1 MRGAAFI
8 DGFNIYHA
16 VDDLGM
22 PHLKWISYRRLAELI
37 SIGHATTVD
46 EVVLATAYFNL
57 SEEKRSRHELFVR
70 AQEANGVRVPLGH
83 MADDD
88 LECPDCSWRWT
99 KPTEKQSD
107 VNVAL
112 SLYRAAI
119 KDEFDVA
126 FLLSADSDLL
136 PAVELVKK
144 DAPGKKIFLV
154 TPPNRKHSKRL
165 RSACHGKIQLTVE
178 QMERAVMEESFKD
191 SNGLISRPHE
201 YAPPPGWVHPKD
213 RPRGKPQ
220 GKPPKKWGVAVKG

>member
-16 VDDLGM
+16 VDELNM
-22 PHLKWISYRRLAELI
+22 PHLKWLSYRRLAELI
-37 SIGHATTVD
+37 SIGHATSMN

-70 AQEANGVRVPLGH
+70 AQIAKGVRIPLGH
-83 MADDD
+83 MADEDVA
-88 LECPDCSWRWT
+88 CPACKWRWT

-119 KDEFDVA
+119 RDEFDVA

-136 PAVELVKK
+136 PAIEMTKA
-144 DAPGKKIFLV
+144 DAPEKRIFLV
-154 TPPNRKHSKRL
+154 TPPNRKHSQRL
-165 RSACHGKIQLTVE
+165 RAACHGKIHLSVE
-178 QMERAVMEESFKD
+178 QMERAVMEPSFHD
-191 SNGLISRPHE
+191 EHGLIVRPE
-201 YAPPPGWVHPKD
+201 TYAPTEGWVHPND
-213 RPRGKPQ
+213 RPKTKP
-220 GKPPKKWGVAVKG
+220 GKPPKKWGRPVKG

>member
-16 VDDLGM
+16 VDEMGM

-37 SIGHATTVD
+37 SVGHATSMN

-57 SEEKRSRHELFVR
+57 SEGKRSRHELFVR
-70 AQEANGVRVPLGH
+70 AQRAKGVTIPLGH

-88 LECPDCSWRWT
+88 LRCPDCGWQWT

-112 SLYRAAI
+112 SLYRAAVR
-119 KDEFDVA
+119 DEFDVA

-136 PAVELVKK
+136 PAIEMVKK
-144 DAPGKKIFLV
+144 DAPEKRIMLV

-165 RSACHGKIQLTVE
+165 RTACHGKIHLSVE
-178 QMERAVMEESFKD
+178 QMERAVMDETFSD
-191 SNGLISRPHE
+191 DNGLIVRPE
-201 YAPPPGWVHPKD
+201 SYAPAPGWVHPNE
-213 RPRGKPQ
+213 RPKNKPGKAPKQ
-220 GKPPKKWGVAVKG
+220 WGKKYTI